1 MAAGVR
7 LQIPMGVVMEPTAM
21 LNFGDWHDVCNALS
35 DYQDRPRPAATSS
48 YGGGVVEAKRNRWT
62 NWLY

>member
-1 MAAGVR
+1 VVRAITGVPALLAHAAVMARAVSR
-7 LQIPMGVVMEPTAM
+7 Q
-21 LNFGDWHDVCNALS
+21 
-35 DYQDRPRPAATSS
+35 RPAATSS